1 MSSKDVK
8 PKHRIG
14 ETESSPWQKAA
25 GWVIFLALAG
35 GGAYAAYRYVGTTVV
50 EVPVIAARTGEFAI
64 GVKTRGELAAVRS
77 MILRA
82 PQVPNLK
89 IVQLVKSGTRVKAG
103 EVIVQF
109 DTAQIEQAFLDRSSN
124 VRTIDSEIVQM
135 QANQKIADEQDAV
148 SRTTAN
154 YTVQRTELDAS
165 KAEVVSKVE
174 GEKTR
179 VDVTVAKGELGQVD
193 AAIRAHD
200 VAQNAEAKRQASRK
214 DKAQRD
220 LEQVR
225 GYLQRM
231 AIRAPIDGVV
241 TVLPNLRAQ
250 GSSGNFG
257 STPPAFQEGDTVWFG
272 APIIEIPDPTS
283 MRIEIR
289 LDEVDRGKI
298 KLGQPVKVRVDALPN
313 SEADAMLDWIS
324 PIAQVEIKGNMTEKS
339 FPVRATLASVDPRI
353 RPGMSAS
360 ADIITSSSPGALMI
374 PLRASF
380 TRNGKPAVFVQ
391 NAKGFEQR
399 PIEVG
404 ARNETDIVV
413 LSGLKAGERV
423 ALEDPQEA
431 LKRAKKL

>member
-1 MSSKDVK
+1 MSSKDLK
-8 PKHRIG
+8 PKQRIG
-14 ETESSPWQKAA
+14 QGQASPLKTAA
-25 GWVIFLALAG
+25 GWLALFALAG
-35 GGAYAAYRYVGTTVV
+35 GGAYAAYRYVGTTTV
-50 EVPVIAARTGEFAI
+50 EVPVAVAREGEFAI
-64 GVKTRGELAAVRS
+64 AVKTRGELSAIRS
-77 MILRA
+77 MVMRA

-89 IVQLVKSGTRVKAG
+89 IVRLVTSGTRVKAG
-103 EVIVQF
+103 DILVQF
-109 DTAQIEQAFLDRSSN
+109 DTAQIEQTFLDRSSN
-124 VRTIDSEIVQM
+124 VRTVDSEIVQM
-135 QANQKIADEQDAV
+135 QANQKMSNEQDAV
-148 SRTTAN
+148 SRTAGVYN
-154 YTVQRTELDAS
+154 VQRTELDAS
-165 KAEVVSKVE
+165 KAEVVSAVE
-174 GEKTR
+174 GAKTR
-179 VDVTVAKGELGQVD
+179 IDVTVAQGDLGQVD
-193 AAIRAHD
+193 SSITAHG
-200 VAQNAEAKRQASRK
+200 VANKAEATRLQKK
-214 DKAQRD
+214 KEKAQRD

-225 GYLQRM
+225 EYLARM

-241 TVLPNLRAQ
+241 TVLPNSRAQ
-250 GSSGNFG
+250 GSAGNFG

-272 APIIEIPDPTS
+272 APIVEIPDPSS

-298 KLGQPVKVRVDALPN
+298 RLNQPVKVRVDALPDR
-313 SEADAMLDWIS
+313 EVDAELDWIS

-339 FPVRATLASVDPRI
+339 FPVRATLATVDPRF

-360 ADIITSSSPGALMI
+360 ANIITSSSPGALMI

-380 TRNGKPAVFVQ
+380 TRNGKPAVFVKT
-391 NAKGFEQR
+391 AKNFEMR